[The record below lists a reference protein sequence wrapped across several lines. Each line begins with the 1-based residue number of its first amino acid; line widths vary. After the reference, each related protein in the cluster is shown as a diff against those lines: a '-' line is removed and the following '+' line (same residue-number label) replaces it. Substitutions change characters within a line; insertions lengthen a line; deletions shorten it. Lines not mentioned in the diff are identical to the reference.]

1 MERKYIKTFEQFINE
16 QTMNEG
22 EISQEAKDKVLK
34 FLKDKKGK
42 SLTDAEVHALA
53 DELKVNVHDMESY
66 IYGFATKHLAESAAS
81 VGDMHKIIHDA
92 GHEMPKNHEEHSK
105 KFKEI
110 LAKEGKEAAA
120 KYVASEMKGVDAKK
134 VEQVIESVINESR
147 SYGILFVTKDLKN
160 ILDYHHDYKEVPLK
174 VGIDMTNYIMDDN
187 EYGANLGIE
196 EHPKLDIAWIKVPYS
211 FNNNRAYRGTIVKQ
225 SSNLE

>member
-22 EISQEAKDKVLK
+22 EISQEAQDKVLK
-34 FLKDKKGK
+34 
-42 SLTDAEVHALA
+42 
-53 DELKVNVHDMESY
+53 
-66 IYGFATKHLAESAAS
+66 
-81 VGDMHKIIHDA
+81 
-92 GHEMPKNHEEHSK
+92 
-105 KFKEI
+105 
-110 LAKEGKEAAA
+110 
-120 KYVASEMKGVDAKK
+120 
-134 VEQVIESVINESR
+134 ESVINESR

-187 EYGANLGIE
+187 EYGANLDIE